1 MDLETIFSICNAA
14 VLPGWL
20 LLAFA
25 PRWRWTQRVAAGTAA
40 ALALVYLILIV
51 PTFGKG
57 EGSFG
62 SLHGVGQLF
71 ARREVLLVGWIHYLV
86 FDLFTGSWEVRDAAR
101 LGIPHWT
108 VVPCLALTLLFGPVG
123 FLGYLALR
131 AALRRRLDIDD
142 AAPAG
147 MPASPRGAPS
157 PPPS

>member
-14 VLPGWL
+14 VLPAWL

-62 SLHGVGQLF
+62 SLHGVGRLF

-86 FDLFTGSWEVRDAAR
+86 FDLFTGSWEARDAAR
-101 LGIPHWT
+101 LGLPHWM
-108 VVPCLALTLLFGPVG
+108 VVPCLVLTLLFGPVG
-123 FLGYLALR
+123 FLVYLALR

-142 AAPAG
+142 AAPAA

>member
-40 ALALVYLILIV
+40 ALAIVYLILIV

-57 EGSFG
+57 EGGFG
-62 SLHGVGQLF
+62 SLRGVEQLF

-86 FDLFTGSWEVRDAAR
+86 FDLFTGSWEARDAAR
-101 LGIPHWT
+101 LGIPRWM
-108 VVPCLALTLLFGPVG
+108 VVPCLALTLLFGPIG
-123 FLGYLALR
+123 LLGYLALR
-131 AALRRRLDIDD
+131 AALRRRLDIDE

-147 MPASPRGAPS
+147 TPVPARGAPS
-157 PPPS
+157 PPPT

>member
-25 PRWRWTQRVAAGTAA
+25 PRWRWTQRVAASTAA

-57 EGSFG
+57 EGGFG
-62 SLHGVGQLF
+62 TLHGVGQLF
-71 ARREVLLVGWIHYLV
+71 ARPEVLLVGWIHYLV

-101 LGIPHWT
+101 LGIPHWM

-123 FLGYLALR
+123 FLFYLVLR
-131 AALRRRLDIDD
+131 AALRRRLDLDE

-147 MPASPRGAPS
+147 ALASPREAPLPRS
-157 PPPS
+157 P